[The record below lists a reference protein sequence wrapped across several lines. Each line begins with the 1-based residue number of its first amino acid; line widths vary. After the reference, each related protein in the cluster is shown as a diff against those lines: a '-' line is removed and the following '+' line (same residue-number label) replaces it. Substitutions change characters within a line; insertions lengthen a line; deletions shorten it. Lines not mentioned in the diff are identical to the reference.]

1 MIQRPSMS
9 VNLGLS
15 TVLFGLL
22 LQGCS
27 VGPKYK
33 GPPSSAAALAPF
45 HNKLETTTAKEDP
58 APPLDQWWT
67 GFNDPM
73 LVTIVQRVLRQNLDL
88 AASLERVNQARAAAG
103 GAGARL
109 YPVGELSAS
118 ATAEHQ
124 SLEGNLGTISRN
136 VPGFR
141 RNIHEYTIGPAASWE
156 LDVAGGIRHNA
167 AAAREEAQAADANRI
182 GIRVTVAA
190 DAADA
195 YMQIR
200 GYQGRIAVAKNQIET
215 DEHLLQL
222 VRNRLDAGAATR
234 REIAQAEALLQ
245 QARSTLPPLR
255 LAMEKQLNRLD
266 ILMGVQPGTYA
277 HELDAVTP
285 VPSIPNFA
293 NQEPTDMLRRR
304 PDIIAAERRLA
315 ASHERIGVAI
325 AEYYPKISLSGVL
338 GFDSLNSGS
347 LFTGGG
353 FQPAAISGL
362 RWRLFDFGRV
372 NAEVKQARGANAE
385 SLIEYRLAVLRA
397 AEDVEN
403 AIASLAETEAYGVEV
418 QAEVQSLTRSRDL
431 SQEAYKAGSITL
443 TDVLDADRE
452 LLTAQDLLVANRADT
467 SRAAVLVYRSFGGGW
482 QPPG

>member
-1 MIQRPSMS
+1 MS
-9 VNLGLS
+9 VNLGLC
-15 TVLFGLL
+15 TVLVGLL

-45 HNKLETTTAKEDP
+45 HNKLETTTAKENP

-88 AASLERVNQARAAAG
+88 AARSNESIRHALPPEALVRDCIHLEN
-103 GAGARL
+103 
-109 YPVGELSAS
+109 LSAS

-266 ILMGVQPGTYA
+266 ILMGAQPGTYA

>member
-1 MIQRPSMS
+1 M
-9 VNLGLS
+9 
-15 TVLFGLL
+15 
-22 LQGCS
+22 
-27 VGPKYK
+27 
-33 GPPSSAAALAPF
+33 
-45 HNKLETTTAKEDP
+45 
-58 APPLDQWWT
+58 
-67 GFNDPM
+67 
-73 LVTIVQRVLRQNLDL
+73 
-88 AASLERVNQARAAAG
+88 
-103 GAGARL
+103 
-109 YPVGELSAS
+109 
-118 ATAEHQ
+118 
-124 SLEGNLGTISRN
+124 
-136 VPGFR
+136 
-141 RNIHEYTIGPAASWE
+141 
-156 LDVAGGIRHNA
+156 
-167 AAAREEAQAADANRI
+167 
-182 GIRVTVAA
+182 
-190 DAADA
+190 
-195 YMQIR
+195 
-200 GYQGRIAVAKNQIET
+200 
-215 DEHLLQL
+215 
-222 VRNRLDAGAATR
+222 
-234 REIAQAEALLQ
+234 
-245 QARSTLPPLR
+245 
-255 LAMEKQLNRLD
+255 
-266 ILMGVQPGTYA
+266 
-277 HELDAVTP
+277 
-285 VPSIPNFA
+285 
-293 NQEPTDMLRRR
+293 RRR